1 MIMNEYIKRISF
13 ISIIEINN
21 ITKKILMILFIV
33 VLFGLLFPIFT
44 YAQIKI
50 NKEEFEKEYSSKLV
64 LDKDDNL
71 VFQKILEFPQYTKEK
86 LYEMAKNYMDSRIQK
101 KSVPYSTNT
110 DYSYSNY
117 SLIITERKNDF
128 ICFSK
133 KIAGTC
139 YAAIEYIYKLE
150 IKDYRIRATIIA
162 HRLGIAGSWGD
173 IKDCVSNKH
182 NKYMRRILSQFVD
195 YTEELFAHTK
205 KGIETPQ
212 MKMEDDW

>member
-1 MIMNEYIKRISF
+1 MNEYIKRISF

-86 LYEMAKNYMDSRIQK
+86 LYEMAKNHMDSRIQK

-173 IKDCVSNKH
+173 MKDCVSNKH

>member
-1 MIMNEYIKRISF
+1 MIVNEYIKRISF

-21 ITKKILMILFIV
+21 IIKKILMILFIV

-173 IKDCVSNKH
+173 MKDCVSNKH

-205 KGIETPQ
+205 KRLETPQ

>member
-173 IKDCVSNKH
+173 MKDCVSNKH

>member
-1 MIMNEYIKRISF
+1 MNEYIKRISF

-173 IKDCVSNKH
+173 MKDCVSNKH

>member
-1 MIMNEYIKRISF
+1 MNEYTKRFSF

-21 ITKKILMILFIV
+21 ITKKILISLFMIV
-33 VLFGLLFPIFT
+33 SFGLLLPIFT

-50 NKEEFEKEYSSKLV
+50 NKEEFEREYSSKLV
-64 LDKDDNL
+64 LDENDNL
-71 VFQKILEFPQYTKEK
+71 VFQKILEFPQYTREK
-86 LYEMAKNYMDSRIQK
+86 LYEMAKDYMDYRIQK
-101 KSVPYSTNT
+101 KLVPYSTNK

-133 KIAGTC
+133 KITGTC

-173 IKDCVSNKH
+173 MKDCISNKN
-182 NKYMRRILSQFVD
+182 NKYMRRILSQFVN
-195 YTEELFAHTK
+195 YTDELFAHTK

-212 MKMEDDW
+212 TKTEDNW

>member
-1 MIMNEYIKRISF
+1 MNEYIKRISF

>member
-1 MIMNEYIKRISF
+1 MIVNEYIKRISF

-21 ITKKILMILFIV
+21 IIKKILMILFIV

-117 SLIITERKNDF
+117 SLIITERKKDF

-173 IKDCVSNKH
+173 MKDYVSNKH

-205 KGIETPQ
+205 KRLETPQ

>member
-1 MIMNEYIKRISF
+1 MIVNEYIKRISF

-21 ITKKILMILFIV
+21 IIKKILMILFIV

-117 SLIITERKNDF
+117 SLIITERKKDF

-173 IKDCVSNKH
+173 MKDCVSNKH

-205 KGIETPQ
+205 KRLETPQ

>member
-1 MIMNEYIKRISF
+1 
-13 ISIIEINN
+13 
-21 ITKKILMILFIV
+21 
-33 VLFGLLFPIFT
+33 
-44 YAQIKI
+44 
-50 NKEEFEKEYSSKLV
+50 
-64 LDKDDNL
+64 
-71 VFQKILEFPQYTKEK
+71 
-86 LYEMAKNYMDSRIQK
+86 MAKNYMDSRIQK

-173 IKDCVSNKH
+173 MKDCVSNKH

>member
-1 MIMNEYIKRISF
+1 
-13 ISIIEINN
+13 
-21 ITKKILMILFIV
+21 MILFIV

>member
-86 LYEMAKNYMDSRIQK
+86 LDEMAKNYMDSRIQK